1 MEPSTGLN
9 ARASLSRS
17 WGLILLCKLQVTN
30 SKKVKEVSDYSFPM
44 NKIIISTKEKK
55 RNHGSQC
62 HSKKVKQPKQNT
74 TKQGWKSTGGCIKNQ
89 AGLKI
94 HTR

>member
-1 MEPSTGLN
+1 
-9 ARASLSRS
+9 
-17 WGLILLCKLQVTN
+17 
-30 SKKVKEVSDYSFPM
+30 M
-44 NKIIISTKEKK
+44 NKSIISTKEKK

-62 HSKKVKQPKQNT
+62 HSKKVKKPKQNT
-74 TKQGWKSTGGCIKNQ
+74 TKQRWKSTGGCIKNQ